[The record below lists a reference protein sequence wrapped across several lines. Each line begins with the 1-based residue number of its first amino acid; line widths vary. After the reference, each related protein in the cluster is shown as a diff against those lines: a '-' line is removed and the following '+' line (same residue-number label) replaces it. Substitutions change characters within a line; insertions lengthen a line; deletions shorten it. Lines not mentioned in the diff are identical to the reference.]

1 MQGANVLAV
10 GDEDIVLLF
19 SVLLSEWRSESSYPR
34 DGRVL
39 LFTPLGVMV
48 FFPWIFSQEPEKK
61 THLKRK
67 IIQPSLLC
75 SMWNFRSVKQKTPRD
90 PVPWLRGWWR
100 GGSSIQSLPKRK
112 VFWVAWCHAQQV
124 SRDLERLSLG
134 WLAMSLLSSFEL
146 ETSIWPDKNNQK
158 STSPEPCV
166 WHRKCCR
173 FWGWCAHMAIATIP
187 FAESVIPVHLL
198 WHL

>member
-39 LFTPLGVMV
+39 LSTPLEVIV
-48 FFPWIFSQEPEKK
+48 FFPWVFFPTNLEKK
-61 THLKRK
+61 KRIEK
-67 IIQPSLLC
+67 ENHPAFTIVFHVHFQGC
-75 SMWNFRSVKQKTPRD
+75 DTYTPRD
-90 PVPWLRGWWR
+90 PIPWLRGWWG

-134 WLAMSLLSSFEL
+134 WLAMSLPSSFEL

-158 STSPEPCV
+158 STSPEPRV
-166 WHRKCCR
+166 CC
-173 FWGWCAHMAIATIP
+173 P
-187 FAESVIPVHLL
+187 FLGVVCPHCELQPFPSLVLVLKT
-198 WHL
+198 